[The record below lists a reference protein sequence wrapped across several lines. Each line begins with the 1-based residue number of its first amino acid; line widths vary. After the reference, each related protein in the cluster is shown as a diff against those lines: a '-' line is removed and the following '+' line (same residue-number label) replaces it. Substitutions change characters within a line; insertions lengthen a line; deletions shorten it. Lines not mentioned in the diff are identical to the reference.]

1 MNTTIELTPL
11 LDRFVSSM
19 NEQDSATFV
28 TCFTRDAVVED
39 EGHTYR
45 GAAEIKAWIENAFA
59 NYQPVLEVAAVRH
72 TADGAVITGSVSGT
86 FDGSPIVLHYH
97 IKCTGELIAGL
108 RCAV

>member
-1 MNTTIELTPL
+1 MNTTIQLTPL
-11 LDRFVSSM
+11 LDRFVTYM
-19 NEQDSATFV
+19 NHQDSVTF
-28 TCFTRDAVVED
+28 TMCFRPDAVVED

-45 GAAEIKAWIENAFA
+45 GTAEIHGWIENAFA
-59 NYQPVLEVAAVRH
+59 KYRPVLEVAAVRD

-97 IKCTGELIAGL
+97 IKCAGGLISAL